1 MAQQSLTTIEPDSLS
16 IPSTSSSP
24 TTPAHNP
31 RKRPRSDMSPE
42 EKREARAHRNRIAA
56 QNSRDK
62 RKAQFNV
69 LEQRVAELEAEN
81 AQLRSTLSTAQPGL
95 VLAPT
100 LSERERERD
109 RENQELKERIKVLEQ
124 GWASVVQ
131 ALTAAGQSIPSLGLP
146 PSLTQ
151 ETKPTTP
158 LQNTDDKSTPELV
171 RPQSPSVASV
181 TSTPSLTF
189 SSMSSSTE
197 DFARHPARMANT
209 SDSLISVTEVS
220 LQRAK
225 FSSMPRRSRASNLKI
240 QLSPLQRKQIL
251 KLTPGCRIS
260 YIPARIHQQHRQR
273 SLSHLLRSISKSRCR
288 SMG

>member
-1 MAQQSLTTIEPDSLS
+1 MAQQQLNTVSPNSLS
-16 IPSTSSSP
+16 IASTSTPS

-62 RKAQFNV
+62 RKVQFQH
-69 LEQRVAELEAEN
+69 LELRVAELEAEN
-81 AQLRSTLSTAQPGL
+81 QQLRSSLSSAQPGV

-100 LSERERERD
+100 FSERERERD
-109 RENQELKERIKVLEQ
+109 QENQELRERIKVLEQ

-131 ALTAAGQSIPSLGLP
+131 ALTAAGQSIPALGLP

-151 ETKPTTP
+151 ETKPTIP
-158 LQNTDDKSTPELV
+158 RQDKDSDSRTEIF
-171 RPQSPSVASV
+171 RPQSPAASV

-189 SSMSSSTE
+189 SSMSAST
-197 DFARHPARMANT
+197 DDSARHPARMATT
-209 SDSLISVTEVS
+209 SDSLTSVPEVS

-225 FSSMPRRSRASNLKI
+225 SLSMPRRSRASNLKI
-240 QLSPLQRKQIL
+240 QLSPSQRKQIL
-251 KLTPGCRIS
+251 KLMPGSRIYS
-260 YIPARIHQQHRQR
+260 NPAHNPPYHRQR
-273 SLSHLLRSISKSRCR
+273 LLSLLLLRSIYKTRSKNK
-288 SMG
+288 G